1 MERPSSSE
9 RCLVELE
16 LMVTQSSHTSRPP
29 ETVLSLMNRC
39 PIDQVVPLLE
49 RLRLSSDSQTQE
61 RAFECLM
68 NLAGFDQVEF
78 LISTLSTEPDANW
91 RAVYCDRLTEFRDPR
106 SIRALCDA
114 LASDEDGEVRFAA
127 ASGLKRIGD
136 ASALPTLDHAVWH
149 DIGTDWEGRI
159 IAVLAWKVAQQLRGE
174 PGTRR
179 PIEEWMAEQ
188 RPTPLREIVANL
200 NTLANHLAIEGKRG
214 EIWNADSLMILVPPT
229 EYGHELYQDY
239 QLRYLDFVA
248 LAKQLLKGWSDQRA
262 GRIPTLDEACGVL
275 LEYDREREAESRA
288 DLERSEARLRELARE
303 REGREDRAVDH
314 PDELD
319 DLPF

>member
-1 MERPSSSE
+1 MERSPSES
-9 RCLVELE
+9 CLGELE
-16 LMVTQSSHTSRPP
+16 LMVTQSSHTSRPS

-49 RLRLSSDSQTQE
+49 RLRLSSDASTRE
-61 RAFECLM
+61 RAFQCLM
-68 NLAGFDQVEF
+68 NLAGFDQVGF

-91 RAVYCDRLTEFRDPR
+91 RAVYCDRLAEFRDSR
-106 SIRALCDA
+106 AIRALCDA
-114 LASDEDGEVRFAA
+114 LVSDEDGEVRFAA
-127 ASGLKRIGD
+127 ASGLKQVGD
-136 ASALPTLDHAVWH
+136 ASALPALDHAVWH

-174 PGTRR
+174 PDARR
-179 PIEEWMAEQ
+179 PIDEWMAEQ

-200 NTLANHLAIEGKRG
+200 NMLANHLAIEGRHG

-239 QLRYLDFVA
+239 QLRYLNFVA
-248 LAKQLLKGWSDQRA
+248 LAKQLLKGWSDERA
-262 GRIPTLDEACGVL
+262 GQIPTVDEACDML
-275 LEYDREREAESRA
+275 LEYDRTREAESRA

-303 REGREDRAVDH
+303 REARKDGPLDAPE
-314 PDELD
+314 ELE